1 MENHAS
7 SFSSPKAYL
16 RALAQTPTRLA
27 RRAGS
32 VSTSYDEMSRVRAR
46 SGAHMQRTLRW
57 FDLIGLGLGG
67 MVGSGVFVT
76 TGMAAHY
83 AGPAVILSY
92 AIAGFCALLSA
103 FCYTEFA
110 VDMPVAG
117 GAFSYLRVTFG
128 TKIFFVENTRST
140 CQFSFLF
147 FFFFLA
153 GEFAAFI
160 TGANLVTEY
169 VMSNAGVA
177 RSLTLYSGSIIG
189 VPTDKWRLTVPGL
202 PDGYNQIDF
211 VAVAVVLI
219 MTVIICYRQQIQH
232 KTFIHFPIFVN
243 LKFSNF
249 VFYYIYYFV

>member
-147 FFFFLA
+147 LFFF
-153 GEFAAFI
+153 
-160 TGANLVTEY
+160 
-169 VMSNAGVA
+169 
-177 RSLTLYSGSIIG
+177 
-189 VPTDKWRLTVPGL
+189 
-202 PDGYNQIDF
+202 
-211 VAVAVVLI
+211 
-219 MTVIICYRQQIQH
+219 
-232 KTFIHFPIFVN
+232 IF
-243 LKFSNF
+243 FM
-249 VFYYIYYFV
+249 Y

>member
-46 SGAHMQRTLRW
+46 SGAHMQKTLRW
-57 FDLIGLGLGG
+57 FDLVGLGLGG
-67 MVGSGVFVT
+67 MVGAGVFVT

-128 TKIFFVENTRST
+128 TKTREAPATSASCFFVFNVLISV
-140 CQFSFLF
+140 FIFLF
-147 FFFFLA
+147 FWQ
-153 GEFAAFI
+153 
-160 TGANLVTEY
+160 V
-169 VMSNAGVA
+169 
-177 RSLTLYSGSIIG
+177 SLRPL
-189 VPTDKWRLTVPGL
+189 
-202 PDGYNQIDF
+202 
-211 VAVAVVLI
+211 
-219 MTVIICYRQQIQH
+219 
-232 KTFIHFPIFVN
+232 
-243 LKFSNF
+243 
-249 VFYYIYYFV
+249 